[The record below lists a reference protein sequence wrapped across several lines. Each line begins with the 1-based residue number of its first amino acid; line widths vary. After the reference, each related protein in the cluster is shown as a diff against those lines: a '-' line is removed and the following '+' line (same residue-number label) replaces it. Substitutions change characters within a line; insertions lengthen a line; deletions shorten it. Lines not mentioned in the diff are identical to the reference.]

1 MKNFINWLR
10 PSFEGADGKS
20 SSRKISMFFLL
31 SSYLLMIIL
40 TAKGAEFE
48 AHIWFSV
55 ETMALAF
62 SGLSTYQNVK
72 TNLNKTT
79 DGNEN

>member
-1 MKNFINWLR
+1 MERFIQWIR
-10 PSFEGADGKS
+10 PSFEGNDGKA

-31 SSYLLMIIL
+31 SSYLLMILL

-55 ETMALAF
+55 ETMALTY

-72 TNLNKTT
+72 QNKIN